1 VGAILKG
8 IREMAGERIVEG
20 QLAGNFFDIS
30 NGRVVIK
37 DRQTSIGKSSRL
49 GRTRIGEP
57 DARERGLNV
66 AKSQQTRIL
75 PKYPTRPCDEGAVF

>member
-1 VGAILKG
+1 MRLDKHTLKARDGRAVLSERLRTDVGAILKG

-37 DRQTSIGKSSRL
+37 DFHW
-49 GRTRIGEP
+49 E
-57 DARERGLNV
+57 E
-66 AKSQQTRIL
+66 
-75 PKYPTRPCDEGAVF
+75 